1 MAWAADGAVQSLPGG
16 PAVRQM
22 DLAPPATQ
30 IAADVQSL
38 HYGLL
43 VVCLLIFV
51 GVFGVMFYSILKH
64 RKSLGAKPANFHE
77 SVKVEIAWTI
87 VPFIIVACMGFAATK
102 TVVAQKDT
110 SNADLTIKVTGYQ
123 WKWGYEYLKGLARA
137 SSSCPRWTPRSA
149 RCPTP
154 AIPPVTTTCS
164 RWTTRWWCRW
174 GRRCASSPPP
184 TTSST
189 PG

>member
-43 VVCLLIFV
+43 VVCLLIFI

-64 RKSLGAKPANFHE
+64 RKSLGAKPEALCQAR
-77 SVKVEIAWTI
+77 SKV
-87 VPFIIVACMGFAATK
+87 PSPGF
-102 TVVAQKDT
+102 QR
-110 SNADLTIKVTGYQ
+110 LRIYFQ
-123 WKWGYEYLKGLARA
+123 WR
-137 SSSCPRWTPRSA
+137 
-149 RCPTP
+149 
-154 AIPPVTTTCS
+154 
-164 RWTTRWWCRW
+164 
-174 GRRCASSPPP
+174 RRCHHRKEFP
-184 TTSST
+184 
-189 PG
+189 

>member
-87 VPFIIVACMGFAATK
+87 VAA
-102 TVVAQKDT
+102 
-110 SNADLTIKVTGYQ
+110 
-123 WKWGYEYLKGLARA
+123 
-137 SSSCPRWTPRSA
+137 
-149 RCPTP
+149 P
-154 AIPPVTTTCS
+154 AIKAIGVS
-164 RWTTRWWCRW
+164 RSVR
-174 GRRCASSPPP
+174 PLP
-184 TTSST
+184 TTSSMSHFELAGST
-189 PG
+189 RPVRRIRAGRMSRPRRAGRRT

>member
-51 GVFGVMFYSILKH
+51 GVFG
-64 RKSLGAKPANFHE
+64 
-77 SVKVEIAWTI
+77 
-87 VPFIIVACMGFAATK
+87 
-102 TVVAQKDT
+102 
-110 SNADLTIKVTGYQ
+110 
-123 WKWGYEYLKGLARA
+123 
-137 SSSCPRWTPRSA
+137 
-149 RCPTP
+149 
-154 AIPPVTTTCS
+154 
-164 RWTTRWWCRW
+164 
-174 GRRCASSPPP
+174 
-184 TTSST
+184 
-189 PG
+189 